1 MSSTDKILRFLPGIS
16 GAAQELVRVVLACT
30 PCEAHTGLF
39 NQLLDVVTASGN
51 NDRALVAKIRE
62 IAEEQALKAE
72 DCARQLR
79 ILRSWPE
86 EDVLVAAR
94 VAAERQATATR
105 RAEELHAAAMAERA
119 RFQVHELPE

>member
-51 NDRALVAKIRE
+51 DDRPGYGDAPGGGAPRGRDGRAGPIPGSRAPGVN
-62 IAEEQALKAE
+62 
-72 DCARQLR
+72 
-79 ILRSWPE
+79 S
-86 EDVLVAAR
+86 
-94 VAAERQATATR
+94 AERVGVRQNI
-105 RAEELHAAAMAERA
+105 AAAHPPS
-119 RFQVHELPE
+119 FHDLGFNFS